1 VVPSSR
7 LLSLLGQ
14 ALKWQQHQGLLPPDT
29 AFDLFR
35 GSAPTTKAEDDAV
48 PTRCYNKIKVK
59 YIIVYNLRIIW
70 GIKCKVQSFYIHLLL
85 SFQKNITLKLSHF
98 HLTVNI

>member
-14 ALKWQQHQGLLPPDT
+14 ALKWQQHQGLLPPDA

-35 GSAPTTKAEDDAV
+35 GSAPTTKAEDDAI
-48 PTRCYNKIKVK
+48 PTRCYNRIKVK
-59 YIIVYNLRIIW
+59 YIIVYNL
-70 GIKCKVQSFYIHLLL
+70 KVKRKNRCEVLSFYIHLLL
-85 SFQKNITLKLSHF
+85 
-98 HLTVNI
+98 

>member
-1 VVPSSR
+1 MVPSSR

-14 ALKWQQHQGLLPPDT
+14 ALKWQQHQGLLPPDA

-48 PTRCYNKIKVK
+48 PTKCYTTIKVK
-59 YIIVYNLRIIW
+59 YTIA
-70 GIKCKVQSFYIHLLL
+70 CD
-85 SFQKNITLKLSHF
+85 
-98 HLTVNI
+98 